1 MSKDQPV
8 MDMQGLTNAVES
20 ANRLSVILE
29 REFEALK
36 KQSLDVFEKIQP
48 EKTEVILALS
58 KISTSPETKAL
69 AQGDYAHPDDSLW
82 SEFLNVMATCKE
94 LHLRNEILIN
104 RKLDATKGAL
114 QALHSEGPTSS
125 VEVYDRL
132 GRLSRGRRKGGY
144 EEV

>member
-1 MSKDQPV
+1 

-69 AQGDYAHPDDSLW
+69 AQGNNIFPKPAPPILKPILSILPK
-82 SEFLNVMATCKE
+82 EANVYFIVI
-94 LHLRNEILIN
+94 IL
-104 RKLDATKGAL
+104 
-114 QALHSEGPTSS
+114 
-125 VEVYDRL
+125 
-132 GRLSRGRRKGGY
+132 
-144 EEV
+144 